1 MIEDAVIAE
10 QLKVLLMPAIT
21 SQKGCYRE
29 LGLRNRI
36 LTLPLM
42 VAAVITMLWR
52 DVAGISEL
60 TRMLVREGF
69 LWCSPG
75 EVSQQAMSERFL
87 TFPSGMFEKVFKLTF
102 SRLFKTK
109 NNIGEKKSQETA
121 KSNSVYQ

>member
-1 MIEDAVIAE
+1 MSRTNRDHAKKKQRPMIEDAVIAE
-10 QLKVLLMPAIT
+10 QLKTLLIPAIT
-21 SQKGCYRE
+21 AQKGCYRE

-69 LWCSPG
+69 LWCSPTRI
-75 EVSQQAMSERFL
+75 SQQAMSERFL
-87 TFPSGMFEKVFKLTF
+87 TFPSEMFEKVF
-102 SRLFKTK
+102 
-109 NNIGEKKSQETA
+109 IA
-121 KSNSVYQ
+121 VIA